1 MGFIFSG
8 LLRKAYVSVSTNN
21 DCKFHELKQ
30 YCIYIY
36 KYNIAFND
44 QVLSH
49 LF

>member
-8 LLRKAYVSVSTNN
+8 LLCKAYVSVPTKN

-36 KYNIAFND
+36 KYNTAFND
-44 QVLSH
+44 LVLNH